1 MKAAV
6 WYGGKEI
13 KIENVPKPTILADE
27 ILVRVRAASICG
39 SELHAYSGVSKRRV
53 PPLIM
58 GHEFSGEVAEVGK
71 RVVNIK
77 VGDRVSVD
85 PLIRCGVCEQCT
97 KGRGN
102 ICYNAILLGLHKSGA
117 FAEYIAVPAMN
128 CYRLPEHLS
137 FEEGS
142 TVEPLAVGVHS
153 IIRAPVNVGDSVAV
167 IGSGTIGLGILQANK
182 IAGAIETIVIDIVDY
197 RLEYAKKLGAGVT
210 IHSKN
215 EDPVKRVMELTDNNG
230 VDVAFEAVGLQLT
243 VQQAL
248 AVTKTGGKVIVAGMM
263 AEMMEI
269 DILNTVAKEKEIKG
283 TYGYT
288 SKDYRTALNLLIK
301 GVAEVKSMVTHVY
314 SLDDVSEAFNLLH
327 EKGRGVI
334 KVVLRI

>member
-6 WYGGKEI
+6 WYGGKDI
-13 KIENVPKPTILADE
+13 KIEDVPKPKILEDE

-39 SELHAYSGVSKRRV
+39 SELHAYTGVSKRRV

-58 GHEFSGEVAEVGK
+58 GHEFSGEVAYVGK
-71 RVVNIK
+71 RVENIK
-77 VGDRVSVD
+77 VGERVAVD
-85 PLIRCGVCEQCT
+85 PLIRCGICEQCT

-117 FAEYIAVPAMN
+117 FAEYIAVPSIN
-128 CYRLPEHLS
+128 CYKLPEHLS

-142 TVEPLAVGVHS
+142 SVEPLAVGVHS
-153 IIRAPVNVGDSVAV
+153 VIRAPVKVGDSVAV

-182 IAGAIETIVIDIVDY
+182 IAGAIETIVIDVVDY
-197 RLEYAKKLGAGVT
+197 RLDYAKKLGAKV
-210 IHSKN
+210 IINSKN
-215 EDPVKRVMELTDNNG
+215 EDPVKRVMESTDNNG
-230 VDVAFEAVGLQLT
+230 VDVAFEAVGIQLT

-248 AVTKTGGKVIVAGMM
+248 AMTKTGGKVIVAGMM

-269 DILNTVAKEKEIKG
+269 DMLNTVAKEKEIKG

-288 SKDYRTALNLLIK
+288 SSDYSTALTLLIE

-314 SLDDVSEAFNLLH
+314 TLEEVSKAFDLLH
-327 EKGRGVI
+327 EKGKGVI